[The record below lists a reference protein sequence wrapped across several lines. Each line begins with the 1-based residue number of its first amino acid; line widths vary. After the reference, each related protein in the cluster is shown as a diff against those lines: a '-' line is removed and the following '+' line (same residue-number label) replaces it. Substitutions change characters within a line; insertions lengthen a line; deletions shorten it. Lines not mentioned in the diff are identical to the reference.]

1 MGRRINHCTYRD
13 FSHYS
18 ALIRQARTHSV
29 EEQNMNTLN
38 LKPGQLTLADLRAA
52 YQAPVHLTLDASA
65 HQAIDASVACVNQ
78 IIAEGR
84 TAYGINTGFGL
95 LASTCIANADLEK
108 LQRSLVLS
116 HAAGI
121 GEPLSDAMVRLIM
134 LLKINSL
141 ARGFSGIRRKVI
153 DALIALVNA
162 EVYPHIP
169 LKGSVGASGDL
180 APLAHMSLVLLGESQ
195 ARYKGEWLPA
205 TEALAIAGLEPMTLA
220 AKEGLALLNG
230 TQVST
235 AYALRGL
242 FEAEDLYAAASVCG
256 ALSVE
261 ALLGSRSPFD
271 ARIHAARG
279 QRGQIDAAAAF
290 RHLLGDSSEIGRS
303 HAACDKVQ
311 DPYSLRCQPQ
321 VMGACLTQ
329 LRQAAEVL
337 GVEAN
342 AVSDNPL
349 VFAAEGEVISGGN
362 FHAEPVAMAADNI
375 ALAIAEIGSLSERR
389 ISLMMDKHM
398 SQLPP
403 FLVANG
409 GVNSG
414 FMIAQV
420 TAAALA
426 SENKALSHPHSVDSL
441 PTSANQED
449 HVSMAP
455 AAGKRLWDMAA
466 NTRGVLA
473 VEWLGACQGLD
484 FREGL
489 KSTPALEQARQ
500 ALRAKVPYYV
510 EDRFFAPD
518 IAAADELLA
527 ERVLTPLLPAGMLPS
542 VG

>member
-1 MGRRINHCTYRD
+1 
-13 FSHYS
+13 
-18 ALIRQARTHSV
+18 
-29 EEQNMNTLN
+29 MNTLT
-38 LKPGQLTLADLRAA
+38 LKPGTLDLTQLRQAYQQPLRVELDPAA
-52 YQAPVHLTLDASA
+52 YP
-65 HQAIDASVACVNQ
+65 AIDASVACVEN
-78 IIAEGR
+78 ILAEGR

-95 LASTCIANADLEK
+95 LASTRIAPADLEK

-116 HAAGI
+116 HAAGV
-121 GEPLSDAMVRLIM
+121 GEALDDDLVRLIL
-134 LLKINSL
+134 LLKVNSL
-141 ARGFSGIRRKVI
+141 ARGFSAIRRQVI
-153 DALIALVNA
+153 EALIGLINA

-180 APLAHMSLVLLGESQ
+180 APLAHLSLVLIGESK
-195 ARYKGEWLPA
+195 ARYRGQWLPA
-205 TEALAIAGLEPMTLA
+205 REALAVAGLEPITLA

-242 FEAEDLYAAASVCG
+242 FEGEDLFAAATVCG
-256 ALSVE
+256 GLSVE
-261 ALLGSRSPFD
+261 AMLGSRAPFD

-279 QRGQIDAAAAF
+279 QRGQIDVAAAY
-290 RHLLGDSSEIGRS
+290 RELLTDSSEVSRS
-303 HAACDKVQ
+303 HANCDKVQ

-337 GVEAN
+337 EVEAN

-349 VFAAEGEVISGGN
+349 VFAEEGDVISGGN
-362 FHAEPVAMAADNI
+362 FHAEPVAMAADNL
-375 ALAIAEIGSLSERR
+375 ALALAEIGALSERR
-389 ISLMMDKHM
+389 TSLMMDRHM

-403 FLVANG
+403 FLVENG

-426 SENKALSHPHSVDSL
+426 SDNKALAHPASVDSL

-455 AAGKRLWDMAA
+455 NAGKRLWAMAE
-466 NTRGVLA
+466 NVRGILA
-473 VEWLGACQGLD
+473 IEWLGACQGLD

-500 ALRAKVPYYV
+500 TLRAKVPYYV

-527 ERVLTPLLPAGMLPS
+527 QRVLTPLLPAGMLPS

>member
-1 MGRRINHCTYRD
+1 
-13 FSHYS
+13 
-18 ALIRQARTHSV
+18 
-29 EEQNMNTLN
+29 MNALN
-38 LKPGQLTLADLRAA
+38 LKPGQLTLAQLRQA
-52 YQAPVHLTLDASA
+52 YLQPLRVSLDAGA
-65 HQAIDASVACVNQ
+65 AEAIAASVACVEN
-78 IIAEGR
+78 IVAEGR

-95 LASTCIANADLEK
+95 LAQTRIAREDLEN

-116 HAAGI
+116 HAAGV
-121 GEPLSDAMVRLIM
+121 GEPLDDAMVRLIM

-180 APLAHMSLVLLGESQ
+180 APLAHMSLVLLGESR
-195 ARYKGEWLPA
+195 ARYQGEWLPA
-205 TEALAIAGLEPMTLA
+205 RQALARAGLEPLTLA

-242 FEAEDLYAAASVCG
+242 FEAEDLFAAATVCG
-256 ALSVE
+256 SLSVE
-261 ALLGSRSPFD
+261 AMLGSRAPFD
-271 ARIHAARG
+271 ARIHAVRG
-279 QRGQIDAAAAF
+279 QRGQIDAATTY
-290 RHLLGDSSEIGRS
+290 RDLLTDTSELARS
-303 HAACDKVQ
+303 HAQCDKVQ

-337 GVEAN
+337 EVEAN

-349 VFAAEGEVISGGN
+349 VFAAEGDVISGGN
-362 FHAEPVAMAADNI
+362 FHAEPVAMAADNL

-389 ISLMMDKHM
+389 ISLMMDRHM

-426 SENKALSHPHSVDSL
+426 SDNKALAHPHSVDSL

-455 AAGKRLWDMAA
+455 NAGKRLWAMAE
-466 NTRGVLA
+466 NVRGILA

-489 KSTPALEQARQ
+489 KSSPKLEQARSL
-500 ALRAKVPYYV
+500 LRAEVPYY
-510 EDRFFAPD
+510 EKDRFFAPD
-518 IAAADELLA
+518 IETASRLLA
-527 ERVLTPLLPAGMLPS
+527 AGTLNALLPARLLPS
-542 VG
+542 L